1 MTRDPADSWEVGT
14 VPRRTVLAEPE
25 ASTAHSAS
33 KERGPQGDGPDLPQ
47 ATPVV

>member
-1 MTRDPADSWEVGT
+1 MTCDPADSWGGGG
-14 VPRRTVLAEPE
+14 VPPRTGVAEPE

-47 ATPVV
+47 ATPAV